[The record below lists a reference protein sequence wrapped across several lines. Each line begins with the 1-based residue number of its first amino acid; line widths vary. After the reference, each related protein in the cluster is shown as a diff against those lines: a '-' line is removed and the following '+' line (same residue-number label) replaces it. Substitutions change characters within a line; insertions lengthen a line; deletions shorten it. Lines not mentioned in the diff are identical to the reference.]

1 MNSETTTAS
10 DETKPA
16 KRKHVRTRKRRNG
29 RRVQI
34 TESTARISQ
43 VAREQGI
50 FAVMTM
56 NTRQLSM
63 LLFPDGH
70 DHRKAAGRA
79 RKALLDESRK
89 RAAETLRRGAV
100 AIIQNEGTQYSGRV
114 YCGGYVLTV
123 AGKGLTLAKGNR
135 PQRHP
140 KAPPIYHSRPGINWQ
155 KCKRPK
161 RLEPQGLEP
170 HTSKTP

>member
-1 MNSETTTAS
+1 MNSATNTAS

-16 KRKHVRTRKRRNG
+16 KRKHVRKRRKRTRPI
-29 RRVQI
+29 QI
-34 TESTARISQ
+34 AEGTARIKQ

-79 RKALLDESRK
+79 RKALMDEHRK
-89 RAAETLRRGAV
+89 RAADNLKRGELLATVLKAEPKQPETEPIEQQPKL
-100 AIIQNEGTQYSGRV
+100 GTQLDTGR
-114 YCGGYVLTV
+114 
-123 AGKGLTLAKGNR
+123 K
-135 PQRHP
+135 
-140 KAPPIYHSRPGINWQ
+140 
-155 KCKRPK
+155 
-161 RLEPQGLEP
+161 
-170 HTSKTP
+170 